1 MGKAYSQ
8 DLRERVIADVRD
20 GLSARAAARKW
31 RISASAAIR
40 YMQSWRSKGHCLP
53 ARQGAPTGSLLDEHR
68 EWLCEQI
75 ATTNDKTIEQMR
87 ALLRKERGVQVGYG
101 TLWAYLDKLGY
112 SYKKNR
118 SRRRT
123 GA

>member
-8 DLRERVIADVRD
+8 DLRTRVITDVEE
-20 GLSARAAARKW
+20 GFSARAAARKW

-40 YMQSWRSKGHCLP
+40 YVQRWRSSGHCLP
-53 ARQGAPTGSLLDEHR
+53 ARQGAPKGSVLDAHR
-68 EWLCEQI
+68 EWLRDQI
-75 ATTNDKTIEQMR
+75 ADQNDKTIEHIR
-87 ALLRKERGVQVGYG
+87 SLLEKRGVKISYS
-101 TLWAYLDKLGY
+101 TLCEYLDRLGY
-112 SYKKNR
+112 TYKKNR